1 MSSSHS
7 SGGARRWRLGI
18 PLATVVACAGATL
31 PPTHAQA
38 APVTSG
44 PPAPT
49 SATVDDS
56 HTVTLLTGD
65 RVRYR
70 DLPGGRAQVTVQ
82 PGALDRRAVTFATTS
97 RPAAGGRSAL
107 YVVPSDA
114 EPLISSGALDR
125 ELFNVRGL
133 TRQGLDDDRSAT
145 LPVIVT
151 RPQRG
156 GAGALPASHRT
167 RALPTLGGEALRVDR
182 DSSGFWK
189 AVGPTGA
196 LAAGRARPGLRGGI
210 GRIWLD
216 ARVAATL
223 DHSVPQIGAPEAWQ
237 AGYDGTGVTVA
248 VLDSGIDADHP
259 DLRGKITSAVDFTGS
274 GTTAD
279 RLGHGTHVASIIAG
293 SGAAS
298 GGRYRGV
305 APGADLMIGRVLDDD
320 GAGLDSM
327 VIAGMQ
333 WAADGGARVINMSL
347 GGDPTDGTDP
357 LSAAV
362 DELSRRTGALFV
374 VAAGNDGAP
383 VSVNTP
389 GAARTAL
396 TVGAVDRDDHPA
408 AFSSRGPRLGD
419 GLIKPEIVAP
429 GVGIV
434 AARAAGTD
442 LGEPVGDAYTTL
454 SGTSM
459 ATPHVAGAAAILA
472 QRRPTWRADRLK
484 DALISSAAPV
494 DGGWAAVGA
503 GRVDVARATRQDIAA
518 TGALQ
523 AGADTPAPNSE
534 QYPINYVNDGTEPL
548 HLHLGMTFTG
558 WNGAPAPTLGRLS
571 TTELTVPAGG
581 LASAT
586 VTIDPAAA
594 SGAYGGAVT
603 ATGGQVSLRTAVGAY
618 LAPQTA
624 QMTVRMTDH
633 HGRPAPFGTVYLV
646 DAGLDPATSNDP
658 FAAATLVVT
667 VEDGTGAAPVRRG
680 GVYTALASLSAAE
693 LTGRRTDLL
702 VSPEV
707 TVSGDTEVTL
717 DARKGQRHTVTTAEA
732 TDELARSVEVVR
744 TTTGAQVSLLA
755 AVRTDPDL
763 GIFVTPQPAAGKGD
777 LDTYDKRTLAA
788 SGLGVRAG
796 TGATTVDLHPRYD
809 VYHTPARWPGTRQAD
824 LVWAG
829 RGQPADLAGLDLH
842 GRLALVAVAASD
854 DTPDPVGAAAQAAT
868 AATRAVADAGAIGV
882 LVYVDRTGA
891 VPLARPVAAP
901 VPQLF
906 LGYAEGAALRARLAD
921 EAVWIS
927 LTGDD
932 TPDNNY
938 NLFYPTAG
946 VPAGRVDVATPA
958 TLVVIPT
965 RYHADRPMTYE
976 KNWYAFG
983 PRSLSAVRE
992 RVQFTAPAVRAEYV
1006 GPANATVT
1014 WIRWTTQNE
1023 QPANAPAQTTSLL
1036 SRDVFGTGPRSLP
1049 EERWYEGPVL
1059 EGEPGSGAD
1068 GCGLCRGGPDGAL
1081 FFPAWHLSDST
1092 GTHTIQSWPDYRSRV
1107 QLYRDG
1113 VEVPAQETADLPMPT
1128 FRMSPEPADY
1138 RLEVDGPAPAGP
1150 NVRPVTH
1157 TTSTWTFRSA
1167 PPRSPSLPCPGTVAG
1182 GCVHQPL
1189 IQVTYRLGLDPDNRA
1204 PAGRD
1209 FTFEVLAGQPQGA
1222 ENGGVPAGLWLW
1234 SSADA
1239 GQTWRPATVRQLA
1252 PGRYQIGVRNPAAA
1266 GPDGVWLKAEAWD
1279 SAGNRLQQ
1287 TVRGAYGLAAAGRAP
1302 SQRVA
1307 TGEVHSR

>member
-1 MSSSHS
+1 MSAMHS
-7 SGGARRWRLGI
+7 SGVTHRWRLGATV
-18 PLATVVACAGATL
+18 ATVVVCVGATL
-31 PPTHAQA
+31 PPTGAHAIPA
-38 APVTSG
+38 ASVTAVSA
-44 PPAPT
+44 PALS
-49 SATVDDS
+49 SATGDGT

-65 RVRYR
+65 QVRYR

-82 PGALDRRAVTFATTS
+82 RPIDRSGVTFATTS
-97 RPAAGGRSAL
+97 RAVAGRPAL

-114 EPLISSGALDR
+114 EPLISAGALDR

-133 TRQGLDDDRSAT
+133 TRQALDDNRSAT

-151 RPQRG
+151 RR
-156 GAGALPASHRT
+156 GAGKLGALAASHRT
-167 RALPTLGGEALRVDR
+167 RDLPALAGAALRVNR
-182 DSSGFWK
+182 TGSEFWK
-189 AVGPTGA
+189 AVGPIG
-196 LAAGRARPGLRGGI
+196 GRARPALRGGVD
-210 GRIWLD
+210 RIWLD
-216 ARVAATL
+216 ARVTATL

-237 AGYDGTGVTVA
+237 AGYDGRGVTVA
-248 VLDSGIDADHP
+248 VLDSGVDASHP
-259 DLRGKITSAVDFTGS
+259 DLQGRISGAEDFTGS

-279 RLGHGTHVASIIAG
+279 GLGHGTHVASIIAG

-305 APGADLMIGRVLDDD
+305 APGADLMIGRVLDDE
-320 GAGLDSM
+320 GYGLDST

-362 DELSRRTGALFV
+362 DELSKRTGALFV

-472 QRRPTWRADRLK
+472 QRRPGWRADRLK

-523 AGADTPAPNSE
+523 AGSDTPAPDSP
-534 QYPINYVNDGTEPL
+534 QYPISYVNDGTEPL

-558 WNGAPAPTLGRLS
+558 WNGAAAPALGRLS

-581 LASAT
+581 RATAT
-586 VTIDPAAA
+586 VTLDPAAA

-603 ATGGQVSLRTAVGAY
+603 AAGGQVSLRTAVGVY
-618 LAPQTA
+618 LAPPTA
-624 QMTVRMTDH
+624 RLTVRMTDH
-633 HGRPAPFGTVYLV
+633 HGRPAPFGTVYLL

-658 FAAATLVVT
+658 FAAPTLAVS
-667 VEDGTGAAPVRRG
+667 VENGTGVTPVRRG
-680 GVYTALASLSAAE
+680 GVYTALASMSAAE

-707 TVSGDTEVTL
+707 TVSGDTEIAL

-744 TTTGAQVSLLA
+744 TTAGAQFSLLA

-763 GIFVTPQPAAGKGD
+763 GIFVTPQPAAAKGN
-777 LDTYDKRTLAA
+777 LDTNDKRTLASA
-788 SGLGVRAG
+788 GLRVRAD
-796 TGATTVDLHPRYD
+796 TGSTTVELHPRYD
-809 VYHTPARWPGTRQAD
+809 VYRTPARWPATRQAD
-824 LVWAG
+824 LLWAG
-829 RGQPADLAGLDLH
+829 HGQPADLAGLDLH
-842 GRLALVAVAASD
+842 GRLALVAVAVPD
-854 DTPDPVGAAAQAAT
+854 DAPDPVGAAAQAAT
-868 AATRAVADAGAIGV
+868 AATRAVSDAGAAGI
-882 LVYVDRTGA
+882 LAYVDRTGA
-891 VPLARPVAAP
+891 VPMARPAATP

-906 LGYAEGAALRARLAD
+906 LGYAEGAALRAWLAD
-921 EAVWIS
+921 GPVRIT

-932 TPDNNY
+932 SPDGNY

-946 VPAGRVDVATPA
+946 VPAGRTDVASPA
-958 TLVVIPT
+958 ALVVIPT

-983 PRSLSAVRE
+983 PRSLNAVRE
-992 RVQFTAPAVRAEYV
+992 RVQFAAPAVRAEYV
-1006 GPANATVT
+1006 GPPNPAVT

-1023 QPANAPAQTTSLL
+1023 QPPNAPPQTTSLL
-1036 SRDVFGTGPRSLP
+1036 SRDVFGPAAGTLP

-1068 GCGLCRGGPDGAL
+1068 GCGLCRGGPDGDV
-1081 FFPAWHLSDST
+1081 FFPAWHLSDSA
-1092 GTHTIQSWPDYRSRV
+1092 GTHTIQSWPDYHSRV
-1107 QLYRDG
+1107 QLFRDG
-1113 VEVPAQETADLPMPT
+1113 VEIPAQETVGLPMPT
-1128 FRMSPEPADY
+1128 FPMPPEPADY
-1138 RLEVDGPAPAGP
+1138 RLEVDGPTPSGTS
-1150 NVRPVTH
+1150 VRPVAH
-1157 TTSTWTFRSA
+1157 TTSQWTFRSA

-1182 GCVHQPL
+1182 GCAHQPL
-1189 IQVTYRLGLDPDNRA
+1189 IQLTYRLGLDPDNRA
-1204 PAGRD
+1204 PAGQE
-1209 FTFEVLAGQPQGA
+1209 FSFEVLARQPQGA
-1222 ENGGVPAGLWLW
+1222 ENGGVLAGLWLW

-1239 GQTWRPATVRQLA
+1239 GQTWRPATVRQPA

-1266 GPDGVWLKAEAWD
+1266 GPDGMWLRAQAWD
-1279 SAGNRLQQ
+1279 SAGNRLEQ
-1287 TVRGAYGLAAAGRAP
+1287 TVRGAYGLA
-1302 SQRVA
+1302 VA
-1307 TGEVHSR
+1307 TSR

>member
-7 SGGARRWRLGI
+7 SGGARRWRLGVTV
-18 PLATVVACAGATL
+18 ATVVACVGAAL
-31 PPTHAQA
+31 PPTDAQA
-38 APVTSG
+38 GPATSG
-44 PPAPT
+44 PPAP
-49 SATVDDS
+49 SPATEGGT

-65 RVRYR
+65 QVRYR

-82 PGALDRRAVTFATTS
+82 PGALDRRDVTFATIS
-97 RPAAGGRSAL
+97 RPAAGRAAL

-114 EPLISSGALDR
+114 EPLIGTGVLDR

-133 TRQGLDDDRSAT
+133 TRQGLDDNRSAT

-151 RPQRG
+151 HPHPG
-156 GAGALPASHRT
+156 PLGALPASHQTRT
-167 RALPTLGGEALRVDR
+167 LPALDGAALRVNR
-182 DSSGFWK
+182 SGSAFWK
-189 AVGPTGA
+189 AIEPSGS
-196 LAAGRARPGLRGGI
+196 RARPALRGGV

-216 ARVAATL
+216 ARVTATL
-223 DHSVPQIGAPEAWQ
+223 EHSVPQIGAPEAWR
-237 AGYDGTGVTVA
+237 AGYDGQGVTVA
-248 VLDSGIDADHP
+248 VLDSGVDADHP
-259 DLRGKITSAVDFTGS
+259 DLRGRITSAKDFTGS

-279 RLGHGTHVASIIAG
+279 GLGHGTHVASIIAG

-305 APGADLMIGRVLDDD
+305 APGADLMNGRVLDDD
-320 GAGLDSM
+320 GAGLDST

-357 LSAAV
+357 LSTAV

-442 LGEPVGDAYTTL
+442 LGAPVGDAYTTL

-472 QRRPTWRADRLK
+472 QRRPGWRADRLK

-523 AGADTPAPNSE
+523 AGADAPTPDSAD
-534 QYPINYVNDGTEPL
+534 YPISYVNDGTQPL
-548 HLHLGMTFTG
+548 HLHLAMTATG
-558 WNGAPAPTLGRLS
+558 WNGTPAPTLGRLS
-571 TTELTVPAGG
+571 TSELTVPAGG
-581 LASAT
+581 RATAT

-594 SGAYGGAVT
+594 AGAYGGAVT
-603 ATGGQVSLRTAVGAY
+603 ATGGQVSLRTAVGVY
-618 LAPQTA
+618 LAAPTA
-624 QMTVRMTDH
+624 QLTVRMTDH
-633 HGRPAPFGTVYLV
+633 HGRPAPFGTVYLI

-658 FAAATLVVT
+658 FAAPTLVVA
-667 VEDGTGAAPVRRG
+667 VQDGTGVTPVRRG
-680 GVYTALASLSAAE
+680 GVYTALASLSTTE

-707 TVSGDTEVTL
+707 TVTGDTEIAL

-744 TTTGAQVSLLA
+744 TATAAQFSLLA

-763 GIFVTPQPAAGKGD
+763 GIFVTPQPAAGRGN
-777 LDTYDKRTLAA
+777 LDTYDKRTLATA
-788 SGLGVRAG
+788 GLRVRAE
-796 TGATTVDLHPRYD
+796 TGSTAADLHPRYD
-809 VYHTPARWPGTRQAD
+809 VYRTPARWAGTRQAD

-842 GRLALVAVAASD
+842 GRLALVAVAAPD
-854 DTPDPVGAAAQAAT
+854 GTPDPVGAAAQAAT
-868 AATRAVADAGAIGV
+868 AATRAVGDAGAAGI
-882 LVYVDRTGA
+882 LAYVDRPGA
-891 VPLARPVAAP
+891 VPLARPAATP

-906 LGYAEGAALRARLAD
+906 LGYPEGAALRAWLAD
-921 EAVWIS
+921 EAVRINLS
-927 LTGDD
+927 GDES
-932 TPDNNY
+932 PDSNY
-938 NLFYPTAG
+938 NLFYPAAG
-946 VPAGRVDVATPA
+946 VPAGRADVASPA
-958 TLVVIPT
+958 ALVVIPT
-965 RYHADRPMTYE
+965 RYHADRAMTYE

-983 PRSLSAVRE
+983 PRSLNAVRE
-992 RVQFTAPAVRAEYV
+992 RIQFPAPAVRAEYV
-1006 GPANATVT
+1006 GPADPAVT

-1023 QPANAPAQTTSLL
+1023 QPPNAPAQTTSLL
-1036 SRDVFGTGPRSLP
+1036 SHDVFGTGLRTLP
-1049 EERWYEGPVL
+1049 EERWYQGPVL
-1059 EGEPGSGAD
+1059 EGEPAGGGE

-1081 FFPAWHLSDST
+1081 FIPAWHLSDSA

-1107 QLYRDG
+1107 QLFRDG
-1113 VEVPAQETADLPMPT
+1113 VEIPPQETAGLPMPT
-1128 FRMSPEPADY
+1128 FRMPSEPAGY
-1138 RLEVDGPAPAGP
+1138 RLEVDGPTPSGP
-1150 NVRPVTH
+1150 GVRPVAH
-1157 TTSTWTFRSA
+1157 TTSQWTFRSV

-1182 GCVHQPL
+1182 GCAHQPL
-1189 IQVTYRLGLDPDNRA
+1189 IQLTYQLGLDPGNRA
-1204 PAGRD
+1204 PAGQE
-1209 FTFEVLAGQPQGA
+1209 FTFEVLARQPQGA
-1222 ENGGVPAGLWLW
+1222 ENGGAPAGLWLW

-1239 GQTWRPATVRQLA
+1239 GQTWRPATVRELA
-1252 PGRYQIGVRNPAAA
+1252 PGRYQIGVRNPATT
-1266 GPDGVWLKAEAWD
+1266 GPDGMWLKAQAWD
-1279 SAGNRLQQ
+1279 SAGNRLEQ
-1287 TVRGAYGLAAAGRAP
+1287 TVRGAYALVGSGR
-1302 SQRVA
+1302 
-1307 TGEVHSR
+1307 

>member
-1 MSSSHS
+1 MSSSPT
-7 SGGARRWRLGI
+7 SGGAHRWRPGVTV
-18 PLATVVACAGATL
+18 ATVFVCVGAAL
-31 PPTHAQA
+31 PPTGARAVPA
-38 APVTSG
+38 AAG
-44 PPAPT
+44 PPAP
-49 SATVDDS
+49 SPATVDGT

-70 DLPGGRAQVTVQ
+70 DLPDGRAQVTVHT
-82 PGALDRRAVTFATTS
+82 PPDRRGVTYATIA
-97 RPAAGGRSAL
+97 RRAAAGGPAL

-114 EPLISSGALDR
+114 EPLISAGALDR

-145 LPVIVT
+145 LPVIAT
-151 RPQRG
+151 HPRPGDLAPLAANR
-156 GAGALPASHRT
+156 RT
-167 RALPTLGGEALRVDR
+167 RALPALGGAALRVNR
-182 DSSGFWK
+182 DGAAFWK
-189 AVGPTGA
+189 AVRPPGT
-196 LAAGRARPGLRGGI
+196 RTARPALRGGV

-216 ARVAATL
+216 ARVTASL
-223 DHSVPQIGAPEAWQ
+223 DHSVPQIGAPEAWR
-237 AGYDGTGVTVA
+237 AGYDGRGVKVA
-248 VLDSGIDADHP
+248 VLDSGVDAGHP
-259 DLRGKITSAVDFTGS
+259 DLRGRITSAVDFTGS

-298 GGRYRGV
+298 EGRYRGV
-305 APGADLMIGRVLDDD
+305 APGADLMIGRVLDDE
-320 GAGLDSM
+320 GSGLDSM

-333 WAADGGARVINMSL
+333 WAADGGARVVNMSL

-357 LSAAV
+357 LSVAV

-389 GAARTAL
+389 GAARAAL
-396 TVGAVDRDDHPA
+396 TVGAVDRGDHVA
-408 AFSSRGPRLGD
+408 GFSSRGPRLGD

-434 AARAAGTD
+434 AARADGTE
-442 LGEPVGDAYTTL
+442 LGEPVGHAYTTL

-472 QRRPTWRADRLK
+472 QRRPAWRADRLK
-484 DALISSAAPV
+484 DALVSSAAPV

-523 AGADTPAPNSE
+523 AGADGPTPDSA
-534 QYPINYVNDGTEPL
+534 QYPISYVNDGAEPL

-558 WNGAPAPTLGRLS
+558 WNGAPAPELGRLS

-581 LASAT
+581 QATAT

-603 ATGGQVSLRTAVGAY
+603 ATGKQVSLRTAVGVY
-618 LAPQTA
+618 LAPPA
-624 QMTVRMTDH
+624 ARLTVRMTDH

-658 FAAATLVVT
+658 FAAATLVVA
-667 VEDGTGAAPVRRG
+667 VEDGTGEATVRRG
-680 GVYTALASLSAAE
+680 GVYTALASMSVGE

-707 TVSGDTEVTL
+707 TVTGDTEITL
-717 DARKGQRHTVTTAEA
+717 DARKGQRHTVTTGEA

-744 TTTGAQVSLLA
+744 TTAGAQIGLLA

-763 GIFVTPQPAAGKGD
+763 GIFATPQPATARGD
-777 LDTYDKRTLAA
+777 LDTYDKRTLAGA
-788 SGLGVRAG
+788 GLRVRAE
-796 TGATTVDLHPRYD
+796 TGATAVDLHPRYD
-809 VYHTPARWPGTRQAD
+809 VYRTPARWPGSRQAD

-829 RGQPADLAGLDLH
+829 RGQPADLAGLDLR
-842 GRLALVAVAASD
+842 GRLALVAVAVPGNA
-854 DTPDPVGAAAQAAT
+854 PDPVGAAAQAAT
-868 AATRAVADAGAIGV
+868 AATRAVADAGAAGI
-882 LVYVDRTGA
+882 LAYVDRTGA
-891 VPLARPVAAP
+891 VPLARPAATP

-906 LGYAEGAALRARLAD
+906 LGYAEGAALRAWLAD
-921 EAVWIS
+921 GTVRITLS
-927 LTGDD
+927 GDD
-932 TPDNNY
+932 SPDSNY
-938 NLFYPTAG
+938 NLFYPAAG
-946 VPAGRVDVATPA
+946 VPAGRADVATPA
-958 TLVVIPT
+958 TLVMIPT
-965 RYHADRPMTYE
+965 RYHADRTMTYE

-1006 GPANATVT
+1006 GPPDPAVT

-1036 SRDVFGTGPRSLP
+1036 SRDVFGAGPRSLP

-1059 EGEPGSGAD
+1059 EGEPVGGAD
-1068 GCGLCRGGPDGAL
+1068 GCGLCRGGPDGDV

-1107 QLYRDG
+1107 QLFRDG
-1113 VEVPAQETADLPMPT
+1113 AEIPPQETAGLPMPT
-1128 FRMSPEPADY
+1128 FRLPSEPADY
-1138 RLEVDGPAPAGP
+1138 RLEVDGPTPSSVS
-1150 NVRPVTH
+1150 VRPVAH
-1157 TTSTWTFRSA
+1157 TTSRWTFRSG
-1167 PPRSPSLPCPGTVAG
+1167 PPLSPSLPCPGAVAG
-1182 GCVHQPL
+1182 GCAHQPL
-1189 IQVTYRLGLDPDNRA
+1189 IQLTYRLGLDPGNRA
-1204 PAGRD
+1204 PAGQE
-1209 FTFEVLAGQPQGA
+1209 FAFEVLARQPQGA
-1222 ENGGVPAGLWLW
+1222 QNGGAPAGLWLW

-1252 PGRYQIGVRNPAAA
+1252 PGRYQIGVRNPAVA
-1266 GPDGVWLKAEAWD
+1266 GPDGMWLKAEAWD

-1287 TVRGAYGLAAAGRAP
+1287 TVRGAYGLAAAP
-1302 SQRVA
+1302 SR
-1307 TGEVHSR
+1307 